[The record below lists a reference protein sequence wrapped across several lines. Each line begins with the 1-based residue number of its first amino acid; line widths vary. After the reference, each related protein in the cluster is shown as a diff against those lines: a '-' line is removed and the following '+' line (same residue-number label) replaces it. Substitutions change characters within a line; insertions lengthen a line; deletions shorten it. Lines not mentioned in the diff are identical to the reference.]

1 MRVHV
6 ISDVHG
12 RAGALRTAGAG
23 ADALFCLGDLLL
35 FVDYADEAQGIFAEL
50 FGADAARQFVAL
62 RTAKRFGE
70 ARDLSAGLWQGP
82 GGDARARVR
91 AAPARQDAELVAAL
105 PQPAHRA
112 YGNVD
117 LPQMCAQ
124 APLPRP

>member
-70 ARDLSAGLWQGP
+70 ARDLSAGLLERLRGAA
-82 GGDARARVR
+82 GGGGRGGG
-91 AAPARQDAELVAAL
+91 ARQDAAA
-105 PQPAHRA
+105 
-112 YGNVD
+112 V
-117 LPQMCAQ
+117 
-124 APLPRP
+124 